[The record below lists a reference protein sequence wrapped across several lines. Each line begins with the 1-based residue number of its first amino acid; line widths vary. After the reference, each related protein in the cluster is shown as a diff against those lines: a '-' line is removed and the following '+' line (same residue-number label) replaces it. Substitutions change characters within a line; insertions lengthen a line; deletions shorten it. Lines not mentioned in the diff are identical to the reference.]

1 MLDFVSAL
9 VDARY
14 TQVAVPAFNRHF
26 AGVAHAAVNMYWCV
40 EDGIGDIRTVE
51 FCHTCRV
58 AVIQS
63 LIDFPGGV
71 QCQPFRGLNLHSR
84 IGYHPLDGLA
94 ISDGLTKGNTLLG
107 IVYRHLQQTFGRA
120 NAVRS
125 NDPPSLPDPLHTKR
139 EAFSDLSQYVVFWHA
154 HILEEEF
161 GRIPAA
167 HPGYRSRSPAHRAIH
182 KEAGYTAVLRRLR
195 AVRDGEN
202 HGKIGL
208 IAACDKYLLPVDDP
222 VAAVLDGARANGG
235 GVGTRSWLCQG
246 EARLACSLYGGY
258 KVFSLLPFVA
268 LIEDS
273 VGVSTDVKGY
283 QRSAKFYHDEG
294 CHDRAEVRAAVFLRG
309 VDAPEA
315 HHPGLHLERA
325 IQRWFDAN

>member
-26 AGVAHAAVNMYWCV
+26 AGVAHAAVNLHYAVYDAIGHIRPV
-40 EDGIGDIRTVE
+40 EL
-51 FCHTCRV
+51 CHTCLV

-71 QCQPFRGLNLHSR
+71 QCQPFRGLNRHSR

-161 GRIPAA
+161 GRRPAA
-167 HPGYRSRSPAHRAIH
+167 HRGYRSRGPAHRAIH
-182 KEAGYTAVLRRLR
+182 KEAGYTAVLGRLR
-195 AVRDGEN
+195 AVRNGDN
-202 HGKIGL
+202 HGKISL

-222 VAAVLDGARANGG
+222 VAAVVDSARANRGG
-235 GVGTRSWLCQG
+235 AGTRSWLCQG
-246 EARLACSLYGGY
+246 EARLA
-258 KVFSLLPFVA
+258 FSLHVAHTAFNLFPFLSLPDQI
-268 LIEDS
+268 LS
-273 VGVSTDVKGY
+273 LSTDIT
-283 QRSAKFYHDEG
+283 RYH
-294 CHDRAEVRAAVFLRG
+294 
-309 VDAPEA
+309 
-315 HHPGLHLERA
+315 
-325 IQRWFDAN
+325 